1 MFPST
6 SIYFNRIY
14 KVRDMYNNYVRTI
27 GFAFAISFLL
37 VIINMIIP
45 GSALSMDRHIWSD
58 QEKAILRSLWIG
70 SLGDPP
76 VDPSNKYSDNPK
88 AAAFGRKLF
97 FEDHFSGNMKV
108 SCATCHR
115 EDYSFTDNLPLS
127 HGMDTTPRRSM
138 PLAGVAYNSWFFWD
152 GRTDSLWSQ
161 ALGPIESKLEHGI
174 SRTMSAYIISTY
186 YREEYESLF
195 GPIPEI
201 TEDKWPQEAR
211 PAQDDPIALKA
222 WVLMNPEQREV
233 VNRIYVNMGKSIA
246 AFVRTILPQPSPF
259 DRYVEQVLAGESMN
273 TRLALT
279 DDEGAGLRLFIGKA
293 KCTNC
298 HNGPMFTNS
307 DFHNLGL
314 QQKKNAEPDKGRSAA
329 ITQVLSSDFNCLGKY
344 SDAHPNEC
352 SELRFIDTS
361 DKKYVGAFKTPT
373 LRGVT
378 DRPPYMH
385 AGQFATV
392 HEVLEFYRSQ
402 ATNPELG
409 HGNLTDKELGQIEA
423 FLLTLSS
430 PITSLQTEVK

>member
-1 MFPST
+1 MG
-6 SIYFNRIY
+6 
-14 KVRDMYNNYVRTI
+14 NYSVKTFGTTI
-27 GFAFAISFLL
+27 AISCLFVFLFSL
-37 VIINMIIP
+37 YP
-45 GSALSMDRHIWSD
+45 HSGWTMDKHTWSD
-58 QEKAILRSLWIG
+58 QEKATLRSLWIV
-70 SLGDPP
+70 SLGPAP

-138 PLAGVAYNSWFFWD
+138 PLIGVAYNSWFFWD

-174 SRTMSAYIISTY
+174 SRTMSAYIISKY

-246 AFVRTILPQPSPF
+246 AFV
-259 DRYVEQVLAGESMN
+259 
-273 TRLALT
+273 
-279 DDEGAGLRLFIGKA
+279 
-293 KCTNC
+293 
-298 HNGPMFTNS
+298 
-307 DFHNLGL
+307 
-314 QQKKNAEPDKGRSAA
+314 
-329 ITQVLSSDFNCLGKY
+329 
-344 SDAHPNEC
+344 
-352 SELRFIDTS
+352 
-361 DKKYVGAFKTPT
+361 
-373 LRGVT
+373 
-378 DRPPYMH
+378 
-385 AGQFATV
+385 
-392 HEVLEFYRSQ
+392 
-402 ATNPELG
+402 
-409 HGNLTDKELGQIEA
+409 
-423 FLLTLSS
+423 
-430 PITSLQTEVK
+430 

>member
-1 MFPST
+1 MRNN
-6 SIYFNRIY
+6 SIR
-14 KVRDMYNNYVRTI
+14 VI
-27 GFAFAISFLL
+27 GFAVAISLL
-37 VIINMIIP
+37 LLIANMTVP
-45 GSALSMDRHIWSD
+45 KTVLSMDQHTWSD
-58 QEKAILRSLWIG
+58 QEKAILGSLWIG
-70 SLGDPP
+70 SLGSLP

-174 SRTMSAYIISTY
+174 SRTMSAYIISKY

-201 TEDKWPQEAR
+201 TEDKWPQKAR
-211 PAQDDPIALKA
+211 PAQDDPNALKA
-222 WVLMNPEQREV
+222 WVLMTPEQRDA

-246 AFVRTILPQPSPF
+246 AFVRTIVPQPSPF
-259 DRYVEQVLAGESMN
+259 DHYVEQVQAADTTNPRM
-273 TRLALT
+273 ALT
-279 DDEGAGLRLFIGKA
+279 NDEVAGLRLFIGKA

-314 QQKKNAEPDKGRSAA
+314 PQNKKAASDEGRSTA
-329 ITQVLSSDFNCLGKY
+329 ITQVLSSEFNCLGKY

-392 HEVLEFYRSQ
+392 REVLEFYRSQ
-402 ATNPELG
+402 AQNPELG
-409 HGNLTDKELGQIEA
+409 HGDLTDKELNQLEA
-423 FLLTLSS
+423 FLHTLSS
-430 PITSLQTEVK
+430 PVTSLQAEVK

>member
-1 MFPST
+1 M
-6 SIYFNRIY
+6 R
-14 KVRDMYNNYVRTI
+14 NYLIRTI
-27 GFAFAISFLL
+27 GITTAISCLF
-37 VIINMIIP
+37 VGISIVNP
-45 GSALSMDRHIWSD
+45 FSAWSMDQHAWSD
-58 QEKAILRSLWIG
+58 QEKAVLRSLWIG
-70 SLGDPP
+70 SLGPAP

-138 PLAGVAYNSWFFWD
+138 PLVGVAYNSWFFWD

-174 SRTMSAYIISTY
+174 SRTMSAFIINTY

-211 PAQDDPIALKA
+211 PAQDDPNALKA
-222 WVLMNPEQREV
+222 WVLMTTEQREV

-246 AFVRTILPQPSPF
+246 AFVRTIMPQLSPF
-259 DRYVEQVLAGESMN
+259 DRYVEQIQTGEISN
-273 TRLALT
+273 TRMALT
-279 DDEGAGLRLFIGKA
+279 DDETAGLRLFIGKA

-314 QQKKNAEPDKGRSAA
+314 PQKKNAEPDKGRAEA
-329 ITQVLSSDFNCLGKY
+329 ITQVLSNEFNCLGKY
-344 SDAHPNEC
+344 SDADPENC
-352 SELRFIDTS
+352 YELRFIDTS
-361 DKKYVGAFKTPT
+361 DKKYMGAFKTPT
-373 LRGVT
+373 LRSVA
-378 DRPPYMH
+378 DHPPYMH
-385 AGQFATV
+385 AGQFATL

-409 HGNLTDKELGQIEA
+409 HKDLTDKELDQLEA
-423 FLLTLSS
+423 FLHALSGS
-430 PITSLQTEVK
+430 ITSLQAETK